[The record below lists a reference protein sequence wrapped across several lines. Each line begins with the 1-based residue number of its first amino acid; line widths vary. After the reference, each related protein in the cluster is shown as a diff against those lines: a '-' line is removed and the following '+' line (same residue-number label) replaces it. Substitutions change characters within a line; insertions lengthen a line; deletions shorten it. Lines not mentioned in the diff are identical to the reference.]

1 MSRQRVVDRI
11 INQGAIQMAKR
22 KSVFIRSKQDMA
34 TVTIK
39 VPKQLK
45 DRADCLSNE
54 LKAIDQSLAFNMP
67 LILQEA
73 YQQAV
78 QTAEEEINKM
88 KSKTAGGTNRPGLS
102 SSQTG

>member
-1 MSRQRVVDRI
+1 
-11 INQGAIQMAKR
+11 MAKR

-39 VPKQLK
+39 VPKPLK
-45 DRADCLSNE
+45 DRADHLSNE
-54 LKAIDQSLAFNMP
+54 LKRIDQSLAFNMP

-73 YQQAV
+73 YRQAV
-78 QTAEEEINKM
+78 QTAEEEINEM
-88 KSKTAGGTNRPGLS
+88 RSKTAGGTNRPGLS